1 MQPRII
7 LASQSPRR
15 RELLEL
21 ITKDFEI
28 QAAEIDEKRIEN
40 IILQNRDDDFTVT
53 AKKLVLELASRKA
66 EVIQKINK
74 NALVIG
80 ADTIV
85 VLNNKILGKPTD
97 EVDAYNMIKQL
108 SGNTHQVL
116 TGVSIRFGDVE
127 DRFVSVSKIR
137 FYKWNQEMKREVS
150 AYAASGKA
158 NDKAGAYGIQ
168 EEAGLWVKWIK
179 GDYNNIVGL
188 PVAKLNIRLNKLL
201 EIINL

>member
-1 MQPRII
+1 MKPKII

-15 RELLEL
+15 RELLAL
-21 ITKDFEI
+21 VTKEFEI

-40 IILQNRDDDFTVT
+40 EILQKREEDFMVT
-53 AKKLVLELASRKA
+53 SKKLVLELASRKA
-66 EVIQKINK
+66 EVIQKINQK
-74 NALVIG
+74 ALVIG

-85 VLNNKILGKPTD
+85 VLNGQILGKPVD

-108 SGNTHQVL
+108 SGTTHYVL
-116 TGVSIRFGDVE
+116 TGVSIRFGSVE

-137 FYKWNQEMKREVS
+137 FYKWNQQMKREVS

-188 PVAKLNIRLNKLL
+188 PVAKLNKRLNKLL
-201 EIINL
+201 DIINL